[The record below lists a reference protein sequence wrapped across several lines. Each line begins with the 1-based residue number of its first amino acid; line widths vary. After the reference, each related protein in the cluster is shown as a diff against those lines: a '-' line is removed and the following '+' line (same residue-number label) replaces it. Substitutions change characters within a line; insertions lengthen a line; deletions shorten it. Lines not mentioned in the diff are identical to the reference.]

1 MPITSS
7 RKTPTKRGAG
17 RPADDVAPAVKR
29 LAKARARDD
38 LPAPSGDEILA
49 FQQSFLRQSGLLVF
63 SDDPAVIRAA
73 RSKKPEPGERV
84 ASYLVRAFGSR
95 NANVTFAQFVTLD
108 GRSPMQ
114 SIGSNNAGG
123 ALKGF
128 LKNARRVTRNVV
140 EETHAEQVLS
150 VRKRAKADRE
160 RARLQNAED
169 RERLALFPAEWLE
182 DRANEAQEL
191 NDSAS
196 WNYRA

>member
-1 MPITSS
+1 LSQTS
-7 RKTPTKRGAG
+7 TT
-17 RPADDVAPAVKR
+17 
-29 LAKARARDD
+29 
-38 LPAPSGDEILA
+38 PSGDEILA

-73 RSKKPEPGERV
+73 RSKKPEPDERV

-160 RARLQNAED
+160 GARLQNAED
-169 RERLALFPAEWLE
+169 RERLVLFPAEWLE
-182 DRANEAQEL
+182 DRANEAHDPLFVHRRRPAIRDKEL
-191 NDSAS
+191 RLWCICCHWMRLPCCPVPS
-196 WNYRA
+196 